1 MPRFHDAPLPPTR
14 TQERLTSLTDC
25 NSHLPCPGTAFQFTR
40 APFLYARILLFA
52 SLNFLRH
59 RLPWPLAARH
69 CFSTCDHQNANT
81 SPGCS
86 LGLFTRSRTFAV
98 PSTCVHRAIT
108 VAPRHRLFAARHQS
122 TIPISPFHWLLAC
135 ASASHLAVPP
145 ASISAPPLNIHSA
158 LEHAKR
164 NGAPFASLLVSE
176 WHVAPST
183 GPRLAAKDC
192 HRRLYQ
198 RSSDTDRYA
207 LNPLGEYKELD

>member
-1 MPRFHDAPLPPTR
+1 VRHFFTPASSCSRHSTSCAIVFRGRSPL
-14 TQERLTSLTDC
+14 
-25 NSHLPCPGTAFQFTR
+25 
-40 APFLYARILLFA
+40 I
-52 SLNFLRH
+52 
-59 RLPWPLAARH
+59 ARH

-81 SPGCS
+81 SPGCR
-86 LGLFTRSRTFAV
+86 LGLFTRSRAFAV
-98 PSTCVHRAIT
+98 PSTCAPRAIT